1 MRRPLTALFTAFALM
16 LAACSRPTPPGP
28 SSEPSA
34 AVVAPAASGPSP
46 LASAAASASSGQAGP
61 ADAMTGKP
69 APDFAGTTYDGKVVT
84 LSSFRGKP
92 VVVYFYPKDE
102 TPGCTKEACSFRDAW
117 QDLAA
122 TGAVL
127 IGVSMDNAESH
138 KEFVEHWKLPFV
150 LLSDADGAIAAKY
163 GVPLKT
169 HGATSFE
176 ARQTFVIGPD
186 GIIKK
191 VYREVDV
198 SKHASEVLAD
208 LKP

>member
-1 MRRPLTALFTAFALM
+1 MRRPLTALATAFASM
-16 LAACSRPTPPGP
+16 LAACSRPASPGA
-28 SSEPSA
+28 SEPA
-34 AVVAPAASGPSP
+34 ASVTAPVASGPSP
-46 LASAAASASSGQAGP
+46 VASAAAPVSSGAGQTDVM
-61 ADAMTGKP
+61 ADKP
-69 APDFAGTTYDGKVVT
+69 APDFTATTYDGKVVT

-92 VVVYFYPKDE
+92 IVVYFYPKDE

-138 KEFVEHWKLPFV
+138 KEFIEHWKLPFV
-150 LLSDADGAIAAKY
+150 LLSDPDGAIAAKY
-163 GVPLKT
+163 GVPLKS
-169 HGATSFE
+169 HGGTSFE
-176 ARQTFVIGPD
+176 TRQTFVIGPD
-186 GIIKK
+186 GIVKK

-198 SKHASEVLAD
+198 SRHATEVLAD